1 MLSPF
6 GAPKFCFSIIRAMAD
21 SATTQSPIDQL
32 ADIWT
37 AKANA
42 LPDDETRLECLALIA
57 DWRTARAAVSALSS
71 SSDVQS
77 YSIAGRTVTRNDL
90 RVIRREVE
98 SLADQIR
105 AMLNDGGGA
114 LVADL
119 RRAFIP

>member
-1 MLSPF
+1 
-6 GAPKFCFSIIRAMAD
+6 MAD
-21 SATTQSPIDQL
+21 SATTQSPVDQL

-37 AKANA
+37 AKAND
-42 LPDDETRLECLALIA
+42 LRDDEARLECLALIA
-57 DWRTARAAVSALSS
+57 DWRAARAAVSALSS

-90 RVIRREVE
+90 RMIRREVE

-105 AMLNDGGGA
+105 ALLNDGGGA

-119 RRAFIP
+119 RRAFWP